1 MASKHMVKCSV
12 CGEYFD
18 AETTPYEKTHKGR
31 RYAHVYCIEHRDEL
45 ISQDQKDKEQLEGYL
60 KEILQ
65 VEQLTPRFYKSLND
79 FIKLYNYTYK
89 GIFQALVYF
98 IEIKQNDKS
107 KITESLGIVPYIYK
121 DAYNYFFALWEARQK
136 NEVKVIDKYKP
147 DVEEVTIPRPQ
158 AKVTK
163 RKLFTF
169 LDEDE
174 NE

>member
-1 MASKHMVKCSV
+1 MANKHMVKCSV

-79 FIKLYNYTYK
+79 FIKLYNSINSSPNSWHWNCK
-89 GIFQALVYF
+89 KWFKKLVWYWF
-98 IEIKQNDKS
+98 IWNS
-107 KITESLGIVPYIYK
+107 
-121 DAYNYFFALWEARQK
+121 
-136 NEVKVIDKYKP
+136 
-147 DVEEVTIPRPQ
+147 
-158 AKVTK
+158 TK
-163 RKLFTF
+163 
-169 LDEDE
+169 
-174 NE
+174 